1 MTSESPSWQQRHDTI
16 RDVLQTRSVRA
27 ALRDFQISHTSVR
40 KLSDATTDESE
51 TSKSGTDLTPA
62 ALGKLLDISLVIAW
76 SAHGLTVSRDPNPF
90 RAAAGPS
97 LLHLRAASLQV
108 QDFKTVKV
116 LQKSAA
122 SLVEVVKSRLD
133 GRVYVLKSLVK
144 GFARR
149 NAAIQTPINET
160 KLLQRSSDDHVA
172 TLPSEQALQLLT
184 PQLLAAFQT
193 QNSVHVL
200 MEYVPSGDFSE
211 LLMAASSCGVE
222 YPGRA
227 STGLLTEDWILRYS
241 VDMIQAIAWVHGQ
254 GFAHRD
260 IKPGNFLLDRS
271 GHLKLCDFSSA
282 APFSEFSVIH
292 SSSTAS
298 RTRRPSSTT
307 ERKVWAFYCSQPTGT
322 CDYLSPEVL
331 EAEEKRVLE
340 RQQQLDMSSLDD
352 ILGLKR
358 QNGLFTSSDAGSAPE
373 SSPGAYGPQVDWW
386 SFGVML
392 YEMRFGVLP
401 FFASKIEETY
411 EKIKDHRSSLNFDSS
426 VACSSLLRSLIQG
439 LLTEADHRLGRV
451 SSEEVQKHAFYRAQA
466 IDWSQQWPLQPP
478 FVPNANAA
486 DAQPSNG
493 LVGEFGGQPGGG
505 PAVGIAAR
513 FQDNSL
519 SVVSCLPSF
528 SALYNGNPDDFP
540 AFADSR
546 ELESE
551 SIRQPQSWW
560 DGENAPEQDVDIN
573 TSRDCDISHARPA
586 DVTATNDDALPSMPR
601 SSSSPAVVLS
611 SSSQSTTLHDTSAA
625 RAAPVSPYVSRSAP
639 RWSDC
644 DTTFIGFSYLPRRD
658 AFVPVTDDVPEDQ
671 MPGEMSTAASLD
683 DVVAKIGGSP
693 AGWPGSTPVASTPFH
708 RGGLSCQSLTV
719 LPTPPSFAPSPV
731 GPMVGATTN
740 ADDADAVQ
748 RTNMQADRPTTLP
761 FAQQQN
767 FVTPARKPSYMA
779 MHDRFRQMQGQEAA
793 IPEDGQAH
801 FTPAVPASPY
811 PFPMAS
817 VARTSKFTGRKKP
830 MLYRRDLDRARSAT
844 PGGGSV
850 GSDSRQSGGSN
861 AVREM
866 SEREAWD
873 EMMAAV
879 QKSVR
884 KKAPV
889 QPVPPTPLTAS
900 AARSTGLPRSSTD
913 PQLSASKP
921 ISTQPSRRPQPQGPT
936 DGIASRGVSTRRA
949 LQALEAPRQALEGSQ
964 PANVPAKD
972 KAASTT
978 QPSGTLRTRRSRATL
993 IAPRAMVKTV
1003 APESPN
1009 DSSPLAFLNHSPPP
1023 GALSQNQFALDIDM
1037 YDSDGSDDSTTGGRR
1052 LKHKKSARQLLI
1064 RAQERG
1070 TPTKP
1075 KRAQSPPLTEAFAS
1089 APSVAAVLEAAG
1101 ARSSPPVLSDQS
1113 IRSCTSSRDVSY
1125 ENGGT
1130 DLASAPAR
1138 VRAMSIQRSD
1148 KGSPDINNEVLSTSL
1163 GKTSIT
1169 FAPMAYVPVLGA
1181 IPPNRE
1187 GREGPGSHDSHS
1199 DPLGGP
1205 RESGRLGKTIRRKD
1219 SGEMLSQYRKAKG
1232 MGRATSMLS
1241 LSDRAK
1247 ADAEAPTLRPGTALS
1262 SSPPADG
1269 EDDFILGH
1277 VESRIHSMVPGGSL
1291 PGRTIRRF
1299 SSVLSL
1305 KEREKVTIERPAS
1318 QDGTAKTNRGFGRFR
1333 SRIASSTLSEEPNEE
1348 NLGDEAKTRS
1358 DRAARAEEARRT
1370 RKSSGTTTDEQQ
1382 RGSSRLS
1389 GKMGDTLPRSFA
1401 MRSSSATH
1409 PSSAALKKISL
1420 NPTLETTQ
1428 VVDSPGKADVSLMTG
1443 LNQRHNAL
1451 QGSLLGL
1458 EARLARLKARLE
1470 D

>member
-1 MTSESPSWQQRHDTI
+1 MTAETPSWQDRHDTI
-16 RDVLQTRSVRA
+16 RQALYTKSVRA
-27 ALRDFQISHTSVR
+27 ALRDFHISNSSVHS
-40 KLSDATTDESE
+40 LCDTLTNDSDASRSDAEISPL
-51 TSKSGTDLTPA
+51 S
-62 ALGKLLDISLVIAW
+62 LGRLLDIGLVIAW
-76 SAHGLTVSRDPNPF
+76 SADGLSPSKDPNPF

-97 LLHLRAASLQV
+97 LQCLRQASLQV
-108 QDFKTVKV
+108 QDFKTIKV
-116 LQKSAA
+116 LQKSAG
-122 SLVEVVKSRLD
+122 SLVEVVKNRLD

-149 NAAIQTPINET
+149 NAAIQTPIHET
-160 KLLQRSSDDHVA
+160 KLLQRQPDDASTA
-172 TLPSEQALQLLT
+172 TGSRTLQLLT

-211 LLMAASSCGVE
+211 LLMAASSCGAE

-241 VDMIQAIAWVHGQ
+241 VDMVQAIAWVHAQ

-260 IKPGNFLLDRS
+260 IKPGNFLLDQS

-282 APFSEFSVIH
+282 APFSEFSTDDPDIKYRGRRA
-292 SSSTAS
+292 SSS
-298 RTRRPSSTT
+298 T

-340 RQQQLDMSSLDD
+340 QQQQCDMSSLDD

-358 QNGLFTSSDAGSAPE
+358 QNYLPSSNHSGATPQR
-373 SSPGAYGPQVDWW
+373 SPGMYGPEVDWW

-392 YEMRFGVLP
+392 YEMRFGFLP
-401 FFASKIEETY
+401 FFASRMEETY
-411 EKIKDHRSSLNFDSS
+411 EKIKDHRASLHFDPA
-426 VACSSLLRSLIQG
+426 VLCSSQLRNLIQC
-439 LLTEADHRLGRV
+439 LLTEARCRLGRT
-451 SSEEVQKHAFYRAQA
+451 SSEELQQHGFYRTQI
-466 IDWSQQWPLQPP
+466 IDWSRQWPLQPP
-478 FVPNANAA
+478 FTPNANAA
-486 DAQPSNG
+486 DASTNG
-493 LVGEFGGQPGGG
+493 IAGQPG
-505 PAVGIAAR
+505 AMVEGIAAR

-519 SVVSCLPSF
+519 SVVSSLPSF
-528 SALYNGNPDDFP
+528 SALYDGNPDDFP

-551 SIRQPQSWW
+551 SERQQHSWLE
-560 DGENAPEQDVDIN
+560 GEKSPEQDRSIN
-573 TSRDCDISHARPA
+573 AAHNHETAHVQAA
-586 DVTATNDDALPSMPR
+586 DAVAAPSDAELSGMPR

-611 SSSQSTTLHDTSAA
+611 STSTSETLRDTSSYVAGAA
-625 RAAPVSPYVSRSAP
+625 SPCVSRSAP

-644 DTTFIGFSYLPRRD
+644 DATFIGFSFLPHRD
-658 AFVPVTDDVPEDQ
+658 AFMSATDLPESRS
-671 MPGEMSTAASLD
+671 PGELSTAASLD
-683 DVVAKIGGSP
+683 ELVARTEASP
-693 AGWPGSTPVASTPFH
+693 NGWPTGTPVASTPFH
-708 RGGLSCQSLTV
+708 RGGSHSLTM

-731 GPMVGATTN
+731 APIAAAAGTQESESA
-740 ADDADAVQ
+740 Q
-748 RTNMQADRPTTLP
+748 RANGHFVRPSALP

-779 MHDRFRQMQGQEAA
+779 MHERFRQLQGQEAP
-793 IPEDGQAH
+793 IPEDAQSH
-801 FTPAVPASPY
+801 YTPAVPASPY

-817 VARTSKFTGRKKP
+817 VARTSKFTGGKKTV
-830 MLYRRDLDRARSAT
+830 LQHRNLDRARSAT

-884 KKAPV
+884 KKQPV
-889 QPVPPTPLTAS
+889 APVPPTPVTAS
-900 AARSTGLPRSSTD
+900 AVRPTRLPRSSTD

-921 ISTQPSRRPQPQGPT
+921 IATQPSQRQQVPGVADGVISRR
-936 DGIASRGVSTRRA
+936 ASSRRA
-949 LQALEAPRQALEGSQ
+949 LQPLDAPRQAIGQ
-964 PANVPAKD
+964 
-972 KAASTT
+972 AASAAQHQEEKATST
-978 QPSGTLRTRRSRATL
+978 GQTHGALRNRRSTANL
-993 IAPRAMVKTV
+993 VAPRATVKV
-1003 APESPN
+1003 IPPESPGGSPGRGYLH
-1009 DSSPLAFLNHSPPP
+1009 DSPRNGAFPP
-1023 GALSQNQFALDIDM
+1023 SQYALDIDM
-1037 YDSDGSDDSTTGGRR
+1037 YDSDGSDDSSAGRR
-1052 LKHKKSARQLLI
+1052 HLRHKKSARQLLI

-1101 ARSSPPVLSDQS
+1101 ARSSPPILLSDQS
-1113 IRSCTSSRDVSY
+1113 VRSCHSSRDVSY
-1125 ENGGT
+1125 EHGV
-1130 DLASAPAR
+1130 DIASAPAR

-1148 KGSPDINNEVLSTSL
+1148 KGSPDLSNEALSSSL
-1163 GKTSIT
+1163 GKTSVT

-1181 IPPNRE
+1181 IPPYRDSRE
-1187 GREGPGSHDSHS
+1187 APGSQDGHGDA
-1199 DPLGGP
+1199 LGTS
-1205 RESGRLGKTIRRKD
+1205 REPGRSTKTIRRKD

-1247 ADAEAPTLRPGTALS
+1247 ADAEAPSSRPGTALS
-1262 SSPPADG
+1262 SSPPPVVG
-1269 EDDFILGH
+1269 ESEDDFILGH
-1277 VESRIHSMVPGGSL
+1277 VESRIRAMAPGGSL

-1318 QDGTAKTNRGFGRFR
+1318 QDGASRSTRGFGRFR
-1333 SRIASSTLSEEPNEE
+1333 SRIASSTLCEEPNEE
-1348 NLGDEAKTRS
+1348 LLGDEAKSKS
-1358 DRAARAEEARRT
+1358 DRRIPQQGVARTT
-1370 RKSSGTTTDEQQ
+1370 RASGTMTEDQPTKQTT
-1382 RGSSRLS
+1382 SRL
-1389 GKMGDTLPRSFA
+1389 GRKMGETLPRSFGV
-1401 MRSSSATH
+1401 RNSSALPTT
-1409 PSSAALKKISL
+1409 STDLKKSTTL
-1420 NPTLETTQ
+1420 HPTLEATHEAA
-1428 VVDSPGKADVSLMTG
+1428 SPAKADVSLMSG